1 MTPLHIESI
10 TIYSAALEATR
21 NFYRDTLEFPILKE
35 SETYFTLQIDSTSF
49 TIHQAPPEEAPFYHF
64 AFDVPSNQFEEAK
77 NWIKEHVSL
86 LTDEGHDEVYFQTID
101 AKSIYFEDP
110 SGNIVEWI
118 CRLSDSPSSSVSFHP
133 SLLQKVSEMS
143 LVVHDKLAAAEQLDT
158 VGVLSRDHQPVPAE
172 GLTFMGG
179 RKDAVYLLLVSENR
193 VWYFSEKVSNVHPLT
208 VESKN
213 FIIQVTPSGE
223 LICTSKQGPSN
234 PEKPLAS

>member
-1 MTPLHIESI
+1 MHIESI

-35 SETYFTLQIDSTSF
+35 SETYFTLQIGSTVF
-49 TIHQAPPEEAPFYHF
+49 TFRQASLGDTPFYHF
-64 AFDVPSNQFEEAK
+64 AFDVPSNQFEQAK
-77 NWIKEHVSL
+77 NWIKERVSL
-86 LTDEGHDEVYFQTID
+86 LKNEGHDEVYFPSID

-118 CRLSDSPSSSVSFHP
+118 CRLTDSPASSEPFHP
-133 SLLQKVSEMS
+133 TLLQKASEMS
-143 LVVHDKLAAAEQLDT
+143 LVVHDKLNAAKQLESIR
-158 VGVLSRDHQPVPAE
+158 VYSRDHQPVSAE
-172 GLTFMGG
+172 GLTFLGE

-193 VWYFSEKVSNVHPLT
+193 VWYFSEKVSTVHPLT

>member
-35 SETYFTLQIDSTSF
+35 SETYFTLQIGSTAF

-64 AFDVPSNQFEEAK
+64 AFDIPSNQFEEAK
-77 NWIKEHVSL
+77 NWIKERVSL

-118 CRLSDSPSSSVSFHP
+118 CRLSDATPCTDPFHP
-133 SLLQKVSEMS
+133 KLLQTVSEMS
-143 LVVHDKLAAAEQLDT
+143 VVVHDKLAAAEQLET

-172 GLTFMGG
+172 GLTFMGE
-179 RKDAVYLLLVSENR
+179 REDAVYLLLVPKNR
-193 VWYFSEKVSNVHPLT
+193 VWYFSDKLSVVHPLSIRLQGASIEIT
-208 VESKN
+208 SSGKFLCSKDN
-213 FIIQVTPSGE
+213 
-223 LICTSKQGPSN
+223 
-234 PEKPLAS
+234 